1 MIRRLTR
8 IELQGYKTFAANTNI
23 EFGDVTCI
31 VGPNGSGKSNIADGV
46 RWVLGE
52 QSFSLLR
59 GRKTADMI
67 FSGSE
72 ERSRASMA
80 SATIVFDNSDGWLP
94 IDFAEVSLTRRAYRD
109 GQNEYLINGQKTR
122 LRDVTDLLGTVGL
135 AQRTY
140 TVIGQG
146 LVDTALSIKA
156 GERRKLFEEAA
167 GIGVYRQKREDAIRK
182 LDQTQR
188 NVERVSDILAEIRP
202 RLRALDRQARRAR
215 DFKQVQQDL
224 HHLLRTW
231 YGYHWQNS
239 QDTYAQSLKQL
250 EYSKKEL
257 SELWEEQEAQVEKIA
272 KHREEVAAKR
282 SQVTKWH
289 NEAAKLHEN
298 YQSHYREI
306 AVAEERARN
315 IKQQRDTIESELISF
330 RTNLELHSSK
340 MQEAESNR
348 KELMIERD
356 KARHQFTEAQ
366 SQSEEQQHKLS
377 QLKKQE
383 ADALLNTANLKE
395 QLLTFQAKHKALSD
409 NRQHI
414 SSDIKESERD
424 LTESD
429 LHVQTLATK
438 LANLENK
445 NKEAQVELGSATSKR
460 NNLSKTLHGIRT
472 EVEQIGEKLTAANDE
487 SERLQTKQKWI
498 SHQRIG
504 EDKGSTGLEIIRRA
518 AEKGTLQ
525 SYIGTVAEIIT
536 VDQDLETA
544 IGAALGKNI
553 QAIFL
558 ENYSSVDF
566 VKELLEK
573 HGGRAT
579 ILPLDKLRVQKS
591 LLTVKTDGFI
601 GWATDLIKCDKQYRD
616 AISILLSNT
625 AICADSSSAQII
637 SKQLPFGAMAVTRDG
652 EVYYANGPAIVGKAK
667 EADVLVLARETRN
680 LPDQIDAANA
690 KRDALSETKN
700 KLVSKLRE
708 TRDIF
713 DDFQPALDE
722 LMDHELN
729 VSTERDATVIELER
743 AQSHHNWIKQMI
755 ETLQAR
761 LNKIDEEILTG
772 SKEIELL
779 TIKHLGLEK
788 QSQEFHDLA
797 LAVDTGDI
805 SSVLTSCQTDL
816 AVAERALKDAET
828 RDAELHYVYKTEI
841 DRIDTRKSQLK
852 ILDLQM
858 SDIETNITKL
868 SEYQRKSQQDIA
880 KLQQLIEPEENTIHA
895 LEIKMVSD
903 DGPESKFRDTIH
915 NMEHRHAQAQLEL
928 QRQQDHIDSLQTQI
942 NDDFGLADIEFGE
955 KITGSVPLPFNQ
967 IVERLDYVS
976 ELPDDIDDS
985 INQLRIQMRRIGG
998 INPDAMKEYDEVK
1011 DRHEHL
1017 SSQIEDLDSASN
1029 QLRQVI
1035 SELDE
1040 LMQREFRNTF
1050 DAVAKEFEI
1059 TFKRLFDGGSGR
1071 LELDDE
1077 NDLSNTGVEIIAQ
1090 LPGRRQQGLAALSGG
1105 ERALIACALVFA
1117 LLRVSPTPFALLD
1130 EVDAMLDE
1138 SNVGRFR
1145 SILREISQ
1153 NTQFVLIT
1161 HNRHTVEVAD
1171 TVYGIN
1177 MSSDSSSQVISL
1189 KPDEVI

>member
-67 FSGSE
+67 FSGSQ

-156 GERRKLFEEAA
+156 DERRKLFEEAA
-167 GIGVYRQKREDAIRK
+167 GIGVYRQKREDATRK

-231 YGYHWQNS
+231 YGYHWQNA

-250 EYSKKEL
+250 EYSKQDL
-257 SELWEEQEAQVEKIA
+257 SKLWTEQEAQAEKIA

-282 SQVTKWH
+282 SQVTAWH

-306 AVAEERARN
+306 AVAEERVRN

-340 MQEAESNR
+340 VKEAESNR
-348 KELMIERD
+348 AKLMAERD
-356 KARHQFTEAQ
+356 KALHQFTEAK
-366 SQSEEQQHKLS
+366 SQSEQQQSKLAT
-377 QLKKQE
+377 LKKQE
-383 ADALLNTANLKE
+383 ADALLHKANLKE
-395 QLLTFQAKHKALSD
+395 QLLTFQAKNKALSD
-409 NRQHI
+409 NRQYI
-414 SSDIKESERD
+414 SVEIKDSEKD
-424 LTESD
+424 LQESD
-429 LHVQTLATK
+429 LSIQALETTLAE
-438 LANLENK
+438 LENK
-445 NKEAQVELGSATSKR
+445 NKEAQVELGSATNKR
-460 NNLSKTLHGIRT
+460 NNLSKTLHTIRT
-472 EVEQIGEKLTAANDE
+472 EVEQIGEQLAEANDE
-487 SERLQTKQKWI
+487 SERLQTKQRWI
-498 SHQRIG
+498 SHQRLG
-504 EDKGSTGLEIIRRA
+504 QDKGATGPEIIRRA
-518 AEKGTLQ
+518 SEKGTLK
-525 SYIGTVAEIIT
+525 SYMGTIAEIIS

-544 IGAALGKNI
+544 ISAALGKNI
-553 QAIFL
+553 QAILL
-558 ENYSSVDF
+558 ENSSSVDSI
-566 VKELLEK
+566 KDLLEK

-579 ILPLDKLRVQKS
+579 LLPLDKLRAQKS
-591 LLTVKTDGFI
+591 SLAVKNDGFI
-601 GWATDLIKCDKQYRD
+601 GWATDLIKCDKQYRN
-616 AISILLSNT
+616 AINILLDNT
-625 AICADSSSAQII
+625 AICIDSRSAQMIAE
-637 SKQLPFGAMAVTRDG
+637 QLPFGAMSVTQEG
-652 EVYYANGPAIVGKAK
+652 EVYYANGPTILGKAT
-667 EADVLVLARETRN
+667 ETDSLVLAREARN

-690 KRDALSETKN
+690 KRDTLSDTKD
-700 KLVSKLRE
+700 KLVAQLRD

-713 DDFQPALDE
+713 DDFQPTLDE
-722 LMDHELN
+722 LLDQELN
-729 VSTERDATVIELER
+729 VSNERDSTVIELER
-743 AQSHHNWIKQMI
+743 AQSNHNWTEQMI
-755 ETLQAR
+755 ATLQTR
-761 LNKIDEEILTG
+761 LNKVDEEILTG
-772 SKEIELL
+772 TKEIELL
-779 TIKHLGLEK
+779 TIKHLDSEK
-788 QSQEFHDLA
+788 KSLEFHNLVMG
-797 LAVDTGDI
+797 LDTSDI
-805 SSVLTSCQTDL
+805 SSILTGCQTNL

-828 RDAELHYVYKTEI
+828 RDAELNSVYKTEVE
-841 DRIDTRKSQLK
+841 RIDSRKSQLTK
-852 ILDLQM
+852 LDSQL
-858 SDIETNITKL
+858 SDIETNIAKL
-868 SEYQRKSQQDIA
+868 SKFQMKSQQDIA

-903 DGPESKFRDTIH
+903 DGPESKFRDVIH

-928 QRQQDHIDSLQTQI
+928 QRQQDHLDSLQTQI

-955 KITGSVPLPFNQ
+955 NITGSVPLPFDQ
-967 IVERLDYVS
+967 IVEHLDYVS
-976 ELPDDIDDS
+976 ELPEDIEDS
-985 INQLRIQMRRIGG
+985 INRLRIQMRRIGG
-998 INPDAMKEYDEVK
+998 INPDAMKEYNEVK

-1017 SSQIEDLDSASN
+1017 SSQIEDLESASN

-1059 TFKRLFDGGSGR
+1059 TFKRLFDGGSGK
-1071 LELDDE
+1071 LQLDDAD
-1077 NDLSNTGVEIIAQ
+1077 DLSNTGVEIIAQ

-1145 SILREISQ
+1145 SILREISE

-1189 KPDEVI
+1189 KPDEVT